1 MPTVTTLSTAIGA
14 AMLAVGCAVSPV
26 GPKDRDDGPIARCS
40 GPACSKVATSVAW
53 PDVRLA
59 DGTTPFNVRGA
70 YTIQLPEAPLEFIL
84 NGDNGFIARYADR
97 RWIGVQVLQA
107 ASIGVPRRDGAA
119 DTRPG
124 ALALADMP
132 RILYTKTP
140 ADTEPTHAED
150 RDLWRLAL
158 AFKNGTFENATQLN
172 VAERGP
178 LVAYFA
184 DSGVGDTTG
193 EIEVVHRRT
202 RDAYLFVQLKGFSF
216 DDVRRI
222 VGSIEA
228 RKP

>member
-1 MPTVTTLSTAIGA
+1 MHTFTTFCATIA
-14 AMLAVGCAVSPV
+14 AAALAAGCAVSPAA
-26 GPKDRDDGPIARCS
+26 PDERDDSPIARCS
-40 GPACSKVATSVAW
+40 GPACTKVATPVAW

-59 DGTTPFNVRGA
+59 DGTTPFTVQGA
-70 YTIQLPEAPLEFIL
+70 YTIRLPGSPLEFIL

-107 ASIGVPRRDGAA
+107 AIIGVPRRDGAA

-124 ALALADMP
+124 ALGHADMP

-140 ADTEPTHAED
+140 ADTEPTHPED
-150 RDLWRLAL
+150 RDIWRLAL
-158 AFKNGTFENATQLN
+158 AFKNSTFEKATQLN

-178 LVAYFA
+178 LTVYFA

-193 EIEVVHRRT
+193 EIQVVHRRT
-202 RDAYLFVQLKGFSF
+202 RDAHLFVQLKGFSF

-222 VGSIEA
+222 VGSIEV